1 MLPKN
6 LRVLVWD
13 NEGEAMSKYIVRVE
27 LHHADYQDYEQL
39 HAAMEKKGFARKVQ
53 GSDGQIYDLPE
64 AEYFVST
71 QRDISEVRAAARNA
85 AVGTGRKNAVLVTQ
99 SVTSAWIGLKKSA

>member
-1 MLPKN
+1 
-6 LRVLVWD
+6 
-13 NEGEAMSKYIVRVE
+13 MSKYIVRVE

-53 GSDGQIYDLPE
+53 GSMVRYTIFPE

-71 QRDISEVRAAARNA
+71 QRDISEVQGRRKECCGRDGQEKRCSCHT
-85 AVGTGRKNAVLVTQ
+85 VGNERMDRSQEICLGA
-99 SVTSAWIGLKKSA
+99 